1 MKVPEKAGLFLKLQV
16 PKSDSKISKEVR
28 VTGRPTDR
36 WIGEETETWRRLF
49 ETDRQGN
56 TRTLCQIHTG
66 TEAERQV
73 FAKVER
79 GELKA
84 R

>member
-1 MKVPEKAGLFLKLQV
+1 M
-16 PKSDSKISKEVR
+16 
-28 VTGRPTDR
+28 
-36 WIGEETETWRRLF
+36 EET